1 MREDWMRTTPP
12 SLLSLT
18 IDTAVLHL
26 SNFSDLSSIPDHIIL
41 DLFLVLLFSSLHLFI
56 YLQKSFV
63 LADFLAF
70 PFHLMRTL
78 KAGKLTE
85 KVLKLFVATR
95 NDEVL
100 AFIQALNIQHVI
112 TPVLPTSELHLKFF
126 HPILP
131 DVLSWILKLFSYI
144 LIVY

>member
-41 DLFLVLLFSSLHLFI
+41 DLLL
-56 YLQKSFV
+56 
-63 LADFLAF
+63 
-70 PFHLMRTL
+70 RTL

-85 KVLKLFVATR
+85 KVLKLFVATG
-95 NDEVL
+95 NDKVL

>member
-1 MREDWMRTTPP
+1 MNYKHGDFHIYIKLTREGNNNEIKPFR
-12 SLLSLT
+12 LR
-18 IDTAVLHL
+18 H
-26 SNFSDLSSIPDHIIL
+26 SIE
-41 DLFLVLLFSSLHLFI
+41 
-56 YLQKSFV
+56 
-63 LADFLAF
+63 
-70 PFHLMRTL
+70 RTL

-85 KVLKLFVATR
+85 KVLKLFVATG